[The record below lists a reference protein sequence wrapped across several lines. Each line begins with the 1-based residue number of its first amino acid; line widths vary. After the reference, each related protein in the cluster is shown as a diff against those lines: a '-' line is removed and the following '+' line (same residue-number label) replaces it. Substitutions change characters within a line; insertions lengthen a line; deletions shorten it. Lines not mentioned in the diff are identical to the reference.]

1 MKYSEIISLYYKFS
15 TAVETNS
22 DFSFSDHLNL
32 QNKKNVLIFL
42 RTLDEYHH
50 DMRLSDELDYLPS
63 IEVYDDFNY
72 ELFFALDESLKS
84 DRDVILQFIE
94 CPGLDDFQ
102 FEHVGENLKA
112 DYEFMITVI
121 GSSYISPKHASL
133 KLTSNK
139 DFMLEVVACDGCD
152 LKYASDNLK
161 DDEEVALK
169 ALKKSGSSIF
179 EYVSERLKLSEEF
192 ILKAIQIDIRI
203 LVSIDDSKF
212 SNSFKEQVAFIK
224 NKQLKNF
231 EKCFKKDP
239 NFLMY
244 FGDPFQDP
252 AIRFGGNGFL
262 KVIGFKMDFYKAM
275 YAVSKNGALLN
286 YLDDSLRDNPKIIDA
301 ALNENKYAIKY
312 VTKKKLKLKKYA
324 KYLRYLDEEHEFDEI
339 PF

>member
-1 MKYSEIISLYYKFS
+1 MKYSELTSLYYKFS

-22 DFSFSDHLNL
+22 DFNFSDHLNL

-42 RTLDEYHH
+42 RTLDEYLH
-50 DMRLSDELDYLPS
+50 DMRLGDELDYLPS
-63 IEVYDDFNY
+63 IEVYDDFNF

-102 FEHVGENLKA
+102 FEDVGENLKA

-133 KLTSNK
+133 ELKSNK
-139 DFMLEVVACDGCD
+139 DFMLEVVACYGCD
-152 LKYASDNLK
+152 LKYASDDLK

-169 ALKKSGSSIF
+169 ALEKSGSSIF

-192 ILKAIQIDIRI
+192 ILKAIQIDISI
-203 LVSIDDSKF
+203 LASIDDSQF

-224 NKQLKNF
+224 NKQLKIF

-244 FGDPFQDP
+244 YGCPFKDPYISFAGKD
-252 AIRFGGNGFL
+252 FL
-262 KVIGFKMDFYKAM
+262 NVIGFKMDFYKAM
-275 YAVSKNGALLN
+275 YAVRKNGALLN
-286 YLDDSLRDNPKIIDA
+286 YLDNSLRDNPQIIDA
-301 ALNENKYAIKY
+301 ALNENKHAIKF
-312 VTKKKLKLKKYA
+312 VSEKKLKLKKYA
-324 KYLRYLDEEHEFDEI
+324 RYLRYLDDRHEFDNI

>member
-32 QNKKNVLIFL
+32 HNKKSVLVFL
-42 RTLDEYHH
+42 RTLDEYLD
-50 DMRLSDELDYLPS
+50 DMRVIDELDDLPN
-63 IEVYDDFNY
+63 IEGYDDFNY

-139 DFMLEVVACDGCD
+139 DFMLEGVAGEGCD
-152 LKYASDNLK
+152 WKYASDNFR

-239 NFLMY
+239 KFLMY
-244 FGDPFQDP
+244 YGDPFQNP
-252 AIRFGGNGFL
+252 GISFGGNGFL

-275 YAVSKNGALLN
+275 YAVSKNGSLLN

-301 ALNENKYAIKY
+301 ALNENKYAINS
-312 VTKKKLKLKKYA
+312 VSKKKLKLKKYA
-324 KYLRYLDEEHEFDEI
+324 KYLSYLDEGHESDDI